1 MSSLLVKWL
10 LYAIRDLPLAKLDEI
25 MLNKN
30 CKMGLNHVSLAKVK
44 KIIKGLSSSKGTGID
59 ELDSFSVKLAVEFI
73 AQPIHHIICLSI
85 NQSKFSDSWKFSKLI
100 PLYKKGDK
108 LERKNYRPVSI
119 LSPISKV
126 LEKIIYEQIYSY
138 FTRNALF
145 HPNLHGYRSNR
156 STQTALLQMYD
167 RWVRASHEGKLSGVV
182 LLDLS
187 AAFDLVDPELLLK
200 KLKIYGFD
208 DYILQWLESYLSQ
221 RYQAVWID
229 NSLSSFLHC
238 PVGVPQGSNLGPLL
252 FLVFYNDLPYTVTSP
267 VDVYADDSTMTV
279 SGDALDEIGLELTEA
294 CGVVS
299 QWMQGNRLKLN
310 PEKTHLLT
318 VGTGRRLGR
327 QESQLQV
334 TMDSVKLQENVEKYE
349 LLLGCFIE
357 PNLKWHHQVSNVLK
371 KLQLRLYALEKLKCS
386 LPFDQ
391 KKTIVQGLFISV
403 LTYCLPVFGGC
414 DRGELDSLQIMQ
426 NRAARLITDCG
437 LRTPRHDLY
446 RMTGWLTVRQL
457 VFYHTALCTFR
468 IRLNKEPEYLSQLM
482 NRNNRYDKII
492 VPNTR
497 LSLALNSYCFRGAS
511 QWNRLPENIRLC
523 TEARRFKSLL
533 KSWIQTNVPQFGED

>member
-1 MSSLLVKWL
+1 M
-10 LYAIRDLPLAKLDEI
+10 
-25 MLNKN
+25 
-30 CKMGLNHVSLAKVK
+30 
-44 KIIKGLSSSKGTGID
+44 
-59 ELDSFSVKLAVEFI
+59 
-73 AQPIHHIICLSI
+73 
-85 NQSKFSDSWKFSKLI
+85 
-100 PLYKKGDK
+100 
-108 LERKNYRPVSI
+108 
-119 LSPISKV
+119 
-126 LEKIIYEQIYSY
+126 
-138 FTRNALF
+138 
-145 HPNLHGYRSNR
+145 
-156 STQTALLQMYD
+156 
-167 RWVRASHEGKLSGVV
+167 
-182 LLDLS
+182 
-187 AAFDLVDPELLLK
+187 
-200 KLKIYGFD
+200 
-208 DYILQWLESYLSQ
+208 
-221 RYQAVWID
+221 
-229 NSLSSFLHC
+229 
-238 PVGVPQGSNLGPLL
+238 
-252 FLVFYNDLPYTVTSP
+252 
-267 VDVYADDSTMTV
+267 
-279 SGDALDEIGLELTEA
+279 
-294 CGVVS
+294 
-299 QWMQGNRLKLN
+299 
-310 PEKTHLLT
+310 
-318 VGTGRRLGR
+318 
-327 QESQLQV
+327 
-334 TMDSVKLQENVEKYE
+334 
-349 LLLGCFIE
+349 
-357 PNLKWHHQVSNVLK
+357 
-371 KLQLRLYALEKLKCS
+371 EKLKCS